1 MKPLFFLLLLSSAMA
16 LNAATHEARF
26 FIGTYNTLD
35 TPGIFTG
42 TLDTDSGRLS
52 AVCPAS
58 RPEEAQAPSFLALSP
73 DGRFLYASLERKEG
87 AVAAFRVEHGGAL
100 TFLNAQPSDGAATC
114 HVSASEKRVFA
125 ASYSSG
131 SFAVFERNGDGS
143 LQPHG
148 ALIELT
154 GSGPNPRR
162 QAHSFA
168 HSLYPVDGGAF
179 VYGCDLGGDKIEC
192 YRGGE
197 GSLTS
202 IGPARTPA
210 GAGPRHLAFSGD
222 GKFVYCCNELA
233 SSLSVFA
240 RDPKSGELSPLQT
253 LPILPAGEPFDGY
266 TAAEIAL
273 HPSGAWLYVSIR
285 DIAKKGRD
293 RVAVFKIGA
302 CGLPEA
308 VELAAS
314 PVRSPRGFDIDPT
327 GRWLLVAGEADHRL
341 ALLSIDA
348 RTGAL
353 SPSGASLEL
362 HAPVCVLFAR

>member
-1 MKPLFFLLLLSSAMA
+1 MKPLLFFLFLSSTMV
-16 LNAATHEARF
+16 LNAHAHEARF
-26 FIGTYNTLD
+26 FIGTYNTPD
-35 TPGIFTG
+35 TPGIFSG

-52 AVCPAS
+52 ALCPAS
-58 RPEEAQAPSFLALSP
+58 RPEDAQAPSFLALSP
-73 DGRFLYASLERKEG
+73 DGRFLYACLERKEG
-87 AVAAFRVEHGGAL
+87 AVAAFRVESGGAL
-100 TFLNAQPSDGAATC
+100 AFLNVQPSGGAATC

-148 ALIELT
+148 ARIELS

-197 GSLTS
+197 GNLTS

-233 SSLSVFA
+233 SSLSVFS
-240 RDPKSGELSPLQT
+240 RDPKSGALSPLQT
-253 LPILPAGEPFDGY
+253 LPVLPEGEALGDY
-266 TAAEIAL
+266 SAAEIAL
-273 HPSGAWLYVSIR
+273 HPGGGWLYVSIR
-285 DIAKKGRD
+285 DTAKKGRD
-293 RVAVFKIGA
+293 RIAVFKIDAG
-302 CGLPEA
+302 GLPKA

-341 ALLSIDA
+341 ALLAIDA
-348 RTGAL
+348 QIGTL
-353 SPSGASLEL
+353 SPSGACLEL